1 MYIFVLRNSNVTKI
15 IIIEQSSLTIT
26 FDIVIIETNN
36 IYNRFS
42 LSFSTIQGIKKSKR
56 R

>member
-1 MYIFVLRNSNVTKI
+1 MYIFVLRNNNVTKI

-26 FDIVIIETNN
+26 FDIVIIETN